1 MKLLWSPQAEADRL
15 AIFRLTATESV
26 FAADAL
32 DVVFEEGADQLAEAP
47 ETGRP
52 GIVAATRELTVHP
65 NYKMVYAINADAIH
79 ILALVHTRRMW
90 PPLD

>member
-1 MKLLWSPQAEADRL
+1 MRVIWSPEAEADRL
-15 AIFRLTATESV
+15 AIFRLTASESV

-32 DVVFEEGADQLAEAP
+32 DVLFEEGADQLSDAP

-52 GIVAATRELTVHP
+52 GSISATRDLTVHP
-65 NYKMVYAINADAIH
+65 NYKMVYAISADAIH

-90 PPLD
+90 PPLE

>member
-1 MKLLWSPQAEADRL
+1 MRLIWSPEAEADRL
-15 AIFRLTATESV
+15 AIFRLTAAESV

-32 DVVFEEGADQLAEAP
+32 DVLFEEGADQLSEAP

-52 GIVAATRELTVHP
+52 GSTQGARELTVHP
-65 NYKMVYAINADAIH
+65 NYKMIYAISADAIH

-90 PPLD
+90 PPLE